1 MFLIQRA
8 FHDSVKGSKSPLG
21 PGSPGLAPGHGG
33 EGRRAA
39 SPRRQVG
46 LGGGRPTPVC
56 ESCSLAWAAL
66 CVARACTAHRRER
79 GRGRRGSTARARAA
93 WARAR
98 ERVCTHSSGC
108 PGGDPGPWERAPR
121 VCVSAAGRPGP
132 RLCVHVAS
140 GGEAFRTGAARP
152 ELAAAVSEVRRPLRA
167 REETPLRAEEAECG
181 AGPKTSLIRETH

>member
-46 LGGGRPTPVC
+46 LGVAARRPCASRALWPG
-56 ESCSLAWAAL
+56 WL
-66 CVARACTAHRRER
+66 CVLHARALHTRER
-79 GRGRRGSTARARAA
+79 GRGRRGSTARARAV

-140 GGEAFRTGAARP
+140 GGEAFKTGAARP
-152 ELAAAVSEVRRPLRA
+152 ELAAAVSEVRCPLRA
-167 REETPLRAEEAECG
+167 REETLLRAEEAECG